1 MLASSTRTRSPGPC
15 PPAQLGRRLL
25 RALGVHQARFS
36 YSPMGAL
43 RWKRDLSEYAALA
56 SGPLRQPAG
65 SPVAQQ
71 LEEMQAGG
79 GSGVEAG
86 VEAGSLW
93 RCATVLPSIN
103 ASINASIIAPPRGPQ
118 PEAGGGLEVAA
129 GWGEAEGALARP
141 PSQGEWLGRPSSRPC
156 VRQWRRRRARLL
168 FPLGMGL
175 GQQQL

>member
-93 RCATVLPSIN
+93 RCATVLPSI
-103 ASINASIIAPPRGPQ
+103 APPRGHQ
-118 PEAGGGLEVAA
+118 PEADGGLGVAA
-129 GWGEAEGALARP
+129 GWGEAWGALARP